1 MSAES
6 FDNSTLGHPDSEE
19 PASEIESPD
28 PQNSEQLEIAP
39 AEAKVD
45 EVESPIVEPYVVE
58 PHVAESHVD
67 EQSSEHTST
76 AVGEVPL
83 DEEGE
88 VDVSLWFRGADW
100 FVTNRHELSK
110 DLDSLARS
118 IDSFFAGKQ
127 ALSDQNESFARIRIA
142 AGYFSSRGIEDQSDT
157 KFRLSLPATQ
167 RKLRLVVENVPEE
180 DESLGD
186 SVRPS
191 NLTENS
197 TDKEGFSA
205 ALQFAT
211 TEIQHWKTRFE
222 VGIVARTPL
231 DPFVRYTAKRRWEI
245 NDLWLVRF
253 RQRLTYFRSSFYNS
267 RSLLSFERPVA
278 ENLLY
283 RMETRV
289 DWKQQEDTMEAV
301 QAFNLYQRV
310 DAQRAVYYQFAV
322 VGESLSHT
330 LVNNYYVSI
339 QMRQRLYQ
347 DWLFL
352 DVIPE
357 LSFPREENFDS
368 QVGVTFRLEILF
380 KE

>member
-1 MSAES
+1 MVVLIRNIVILVYLVVWATSACAES
-6 FDNSTLGHPDSEE
+6 FDSMSGVNADNEDQKS
-19 PASEIESPD
+19 
-28 PQNSEQLEIAP
+28 
-39 AEAKVD
+39 EAKGSGPSEMD
-45 EVESPIVEPYVVE
+45 SAEVELDPLELDQVKTHSKPTAAAGK
-58 PHVAESHVD
+58 VAPV
-67 EQSSEHTST
+67 
-76 AVGEVPL
+76 

-88 VDVSLWFRGADW
+88 VDINLWFRSADW
-100 FVTNRHELSK
+100 LVENRHELSK

-127 ALSDQNESFARIRIA
+127 ALSDENESFARIRIA
-142 AGYFSSRGIEDQSDT
+142 AGYFSGRGVEDQSDT

-167 RKLRLVVENVPEE
+167 RKLRLVLENVPEE

-211 TEIQHWKTRFE
+211 TEFQHWKSRFE
-222 VGIVARTPL
+222 LGIVARTPL
-231 DPFVRYTAKRRWEI
+231 DPFARSTFKRRWEI
-245 NDLWLVRF
+245 SELWVARF
-253 RQRLTYFRSSFYNS
+253 RQRITYFHSSFYNS
-267 RSLLSFERPVA
+267 RSLLSFERPIE

-289 DWKQQEDTMEAV
+289 DWKQEEDTMDAV
-301 QAFNLYQRV
+301 QSFNLYQRV
-310 DAQRAVYYQFAV
+310 DEQRAVYYQFAV
-322 VGESLSHT
+322 LGESLSHT
-330 LVNNYYVSI
+330 VVNNYYLSV

-357 LSFPREENFDS
+357 LSFPREENYDS